1 MNARSDKPARG
12 TTRQDLRNRTP
23 KFQGSDPSR
32 PLPKKPRARPLWP
45 VVQTVLK
52 VLAILALLVL
62 LWETRPSKQF
72 DECAQGMALRRCV
85 D

>member
-1 MNARSDKPARG
+1 M
-12 TTRQDLRNRTP
+12 TRQDLRNRAP
-23 KFQGSDPSR
+23 KFTASDSR
-32 PLPKKPRARPLWP
+32 QPLPKGRRSLPVWP
-45 VVQTVLK
+45 IVKTVLK

>member
-1 MNARSDKPARG
+1 M
-12 TTRQDLRNRTP
+12 TRQDLRNRAP
-23 KFQGSDPSR
+23 KFKGFDSSK
-32 PLPKKPRARPLWP
+32 PLPKKRRSLPVWP
-45 VVQTVLK
+45 VVKTVLK